1 MSQPLPPNDQNASD
15 GGRGNDDGDGRLSD
29 LIVRYLN
36 DMLTEDEAQL
46 LGRQLDGNAERQAM
60 FVRLAR
66 LHGLMS
72 EWGRLM
78 SAERGSKM
86 WNLLDDAEEGKV
98 SAGPPGMSLHDALVQ
113 PALNEWDIADPEESA
128 VIKEP
133 PVAERLPMNRP
144 SRRGRWWIA
153 AVAAA
158 AMVAVIISLIP
169 SAHHDTASTAVPPR
183 TSQPVVVVPPPL
195 PVPVPAPAIITA
207 SAAAAIGNVP
217 LSRPGTTLSVGQTVD
232 LTAGAIEI
240 TFDSG
245 AIVAITAPSRLR
257 ILDRNHMALE
267 TGSLA
272 AHVPPSGIGFRVDG
286 ADMTVID
293 QGTDFGMR
301 PHGHGEGTELA
312 VFKGAV
318 DAMAAVA
325 SGPTTA
331 PVAPKPIRVTGGN
344 AVARASG
351 NGAALEPTKYS
362 PEAFVHSIE
371 EYRVAI
377 ALRGTCAE
385 VPFKSPDPNWTLV
398 ADPSGSFDKPRPVYA
413 IEMRP
418 AFFFAASPVSK
429 WVSTEPK
436 ESNTSPGRFTFRT
449 TVVLPDFAPG
459 SASVTASWG
468 ADDQLA
474 DVVVNGVSTA
484 KANEDMLGRVSRTQ
498 PTIWALRGATWH
510 PGNNQVDVIVQNKPT
525 PKGVLNQMALN
536 VSWTAMLAPVVHR
549 SGDAGTG
556 AEKQAVPATSPTGGE
571 RG

>member
-1 MSQPLPPNDQNASD
+1 MSHSLPPDDQPASE
-15 GGRGNDDGDGRLSD
+15 GGRGDDDGDGRLSD

-46 LGRQLDGNAERQAM
+46 LGRQLDGNAARQAM

-78 SAERGSKM
+78 SAERGSEM
-86 WNLLDDAEEGKV
+86 WNLLDDAEEEKMP
-98 SAGPPGMSLHDALVQ
+98 ARPPGMSLHDALVQ
-113 PALNEWDIADPEESA
+113 PALNESDIADPEESA

-133 PVAERLPMNRP
+133 PVVERLPMNRP
-144 SRRGRWWIA
+144 SRRGRWWVA

-158 AMVAVIISLIP
+158 AMVAVIITLIP
-169 SAHHDTASTAVPPR
+169 AGRHGVASNAVPSR
-183 TSQPVVVVPPPL
+183 TSQPVVIVPTPL

-217 LSRPGTTLSVGQTVD
+217 LSRPGKTLSAGQTVD

-245 AIVAITAPSRLR
+245 AIVALTAPSRLR

-293 QGTDFGMR
+293 QGTEFGMR
-301 PHGHGEGTELA
+301 PNGHGEGTELA

-318 DAMAAVA
+318 DAIAAVA

-351 NGAALEPTKYS
+351 NGAVLQPTKYS

-377 ALRGTCAE
+377 ALHGTCAD
-385 VPFKSPDPNWTLV
+385 VPFKSPDPNWKLV
-398 ADPSGSFDKPRPVYA
+398 ADPSGTVTTPRPVYA

-418 AFFFAASPVSK
+418 AFFFAASAVSK
-429 WVSTEPK
+429 WISTDPK
-436 ESNTSPGRFTFRT
+436 ESNASAGQFTFRT

-459 SASVTASWG
+459 SASVTGSWG

-474 DVVVNGVSTA
+474 DVIVNGVSTA
-484 KANEDMLGRVSRTQ
+484 KANEDMMGRISRTQ
-498 PTIWALRGATWH
+498 PVTWTLRGC
-510 PGNNQVDVIVQNKPT
+510 
-525 PKGVLNQMALN
+525 AL
-536 VSWTAMLAPVVHR
+536 A
-549 SGDAGTG
+549 SG
-556 AEKQAVPATSPTGGE
+556 K
-571 RG
+571 